1 VAALTGNRRIDPLEP
16 ARALDGMAVC

>member
-1 VAALTGNRRIDPLEP
+1 VAVLTGNRRIDPLEP